1 MKENKWIKE
10 LDMISHPEGGYYK
23 ETYSSEDLTTEAQ
36 GPRKRWTS
44 IYFLLEKGEVS
55 HFHKLKSDEMWY
67 FHDGN
72 PLTVYMIQSNGQ
84 LVAEKLGLDIK
95 NNEKPQLLVPK
106 GTIFGSA
113 MNAEGYS
120 LVGCMVA
127 PGFDFQ
133 DFKLYERKELMDK
146 YPNHEEIITK
156 LTREK

>member
-23 ETYSSEDLTTEAQ
+23 ETYSSEELITEPQ
-36 GPRKRWTS
+36 GSRKRWTS

-146 YPNHEEIITK
+146 YPKHEEIITK

>member
-23 ETYSSEDLTTEAQ
+23 ETYSSEELTTEPQ